1 MIVLVHGGGFDARCW
16 DLLLPHLAHDA
27 VAVDLPGRGS
37 APSSLQ
43 DVGIADSVARV
54 VDELVSRDLR
64 DVVLVGHSLAGITLP
79 GVAAAVPDRL
89 RRLVFVSCTVPPDG
103 TSVLSTLDIDVPAT
117 GGEPQALDPATAD
130 LLFGDDMDES
140 QRAWMH
146 ERLVAEA
153 PAVITE
159 PVDLAG
165 LRHPIPRTWVRLLRD
180 GIVPPEKQDR
190 FIAVVGGCDV
200 VDLDAGHMAMISQP
214 VELAAVLD
222 RLVG

>member
-16 DLLLPHLAHDA
+16 DLLLPHLRHDA
-27 VAVDLPGRGS
+27 LAVDLPGRGT
-37 APSSLQ
+37 APAPLQ
-43 DVGIADSVARV
+43 EVGIADCVQRV
-54 VDELVSRDLR
+54 VDEIVAKDLH

-103 TSVLSTLDIDVPAT
+103 TTVLATLDIDVPAAA
-117 GGEPQALDPATAD
+117 GEPLALDPATAD
-130 LLFGDDMDES
+130 LLFGDDMDEA
-140 QRAWMH
+140 QLAWMH

-165 LRHPIPRTWVRLLRD
+165 LQRPVPRTWIRLLRD
-180 GIVPPEKQDR
+180 GIVPPDKQDR
-190 FIAVVGGCDV
+190 FIAVVGGCEV
-200 VDLDAGHMAMISQP
+200 VDLDAGHMAMISRP
-214 VELAAVLD
+214 VELAGVLD
-222 RLVG
+222 RLAG